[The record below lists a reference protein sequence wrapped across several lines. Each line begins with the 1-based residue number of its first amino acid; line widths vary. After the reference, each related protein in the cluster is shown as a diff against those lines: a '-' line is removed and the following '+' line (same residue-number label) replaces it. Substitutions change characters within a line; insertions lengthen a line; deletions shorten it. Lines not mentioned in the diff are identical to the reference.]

1 MLTGAIRKK
10 EKGYKKSAPEG
21 GRGARGGGGVMATR
35 APAVLINHLETM
47 SVILALKLL
56 TDQINK
62 GYITLECPR

>member
-21 GRGARGGGGVMATR
+21 GGRGGVMATR
-35 APAVLINHLETM
+35 APVVLINHLETM
-47 SVILALKLL
+47 SVILALNLL

>member
-10 EKGYKKSAPEG
+10 EKGYKKKVPQKE
-21 GRGARGGGGVMATR
+21 GGGGVMATR
-35 APAVLINHLETM
+35 AHAVLINHLETM
-47 SVILALKLL
+47 SVIL